1 MSMLLKTLQNMHL
14 NSAILLRRSYLKEII
29 IDTCKDIHHCT
40 VYMREIL
47 EASKMT
53 QNTEL
58 ILLIKQ

>member
-1 MSMLLKTLQNMHL
+1 MHF
-14 NSAILLRRSYLKEII
+14 NSAILLLRSYLKEII
-29 IDTCKDIHHCT
+29 DTCKDINHCT